1 MYFYLLYHIPEVY
14 LCIFRY
20 KIREE
25 RGETMPKL
33 TFFYGVMNS
42 SKSARAL
49 IQKFSFEEKGF
60 SVGLLKPAV
69 DTRDGGEWVRSR
81 IGLCSPAHPVAP
93 DEDLNR
99 WYLHHPFDVLVVD
112 EAQFLSGRQVE
123 ALYEV
128 ACASAPVFCYGLASD
143 FRTRLFPGSRR
154 LFELADEL
162 VRIEALCA
170 CGRVAQVNARIENGK
185 ILREGSR
192 VEIGGNERY
201 QSMCYRCYRR
211 GLSGQAHG
219 D

>member
-1 MYFYLLYHIPEVY
+1 M
-14 LCIFRY
+14 CIFRY

-93 DEDLNR
+93 DEDLN
-99 WYLHHPFDVLVVD
+99 PLVSSPS
-112 EAQFLSGRQVE
+112 LRRTGGGR
-123 ALYEV
+123 
-128 ACASAPVFCYGLASD
+128 SPVFKRAAG
-143 FRTRLFPGSRR
+143 RG
-154 LFELADEL
+154 
-162 VRIEALCA
+162 AL
-170 CGRVAQVNARIENGK
+170 
-185 ILREGSR
+185 
-192 VEIGGNERY
+192 
-201 QSMCYRCYRR
+201 
-211 GLSGQAHG
+211 
-219 D
+219 